1 MDSKSKP
8 FAHQDWS
15 EDFFMPKKSTAKTA
29 EKRVADAMKGGGSLV
44 ATKKGKIIQHHFNYI
59 INNIF
64 NV

>member
-44 ATKKGKIIQHHFNYI
+44 ATKKGKITINTIYI
-59 INNIF
+59 IKNIF